1 MDKRLYRS
9 RKDRMILGVCGGLA
23 DYFNIDPAIVRVVLV
38 LLALI
43 PPHGIVIL
51 AYIVLAI
58 VVPEERA
65 RSTQPSDV
73 VKQNLEDIGN
83 SASQL
88 GYEIRATFKD
98 GSYARSRER
107 NRNLAGSILILVGV
121 IFLLANLSPFWW
133 LSFSFLWPLVLVV
146 VGLALIFSWRRT

>member
-1 MDKRLYRS
+1 
-9 RKDRMILGVCGGLA
+9 
-23 DYFNIDPAIVRVVLV
+23 V

-58 VVPEERA
+58 VVPEEGA

-107 NRNLAGSILILVGV
+107 NRNLAGLILVLVGV